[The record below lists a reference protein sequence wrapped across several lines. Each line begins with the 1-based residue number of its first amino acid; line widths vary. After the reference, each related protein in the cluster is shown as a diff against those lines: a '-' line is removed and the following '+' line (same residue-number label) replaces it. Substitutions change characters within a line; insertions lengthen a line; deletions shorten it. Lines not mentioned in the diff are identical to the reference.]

1 MSGSDCCWITA
12 LMVFGGAGTDTTQDA
27 STWCNQV
34 MPRVAS
40 HITQSTFLQLGQSD
54 TDVEILKY
62 WCWRSHRWRCRA
74 ARRCLC
80 PKPGS
85 SLSDW
90 SLPPL
95 ETKKKININ
104 EFAPMPSFSTP
115 CLPPV
120 SVLPLMLET
129 SMLSLQSFSQV
140 LSMHS
145 WTDCMISRGSSS
157 THLTNTQT
165 HRKHTRA
172 CLKPVWNLRQMK
184 FWDFSGCENPECFKF
199 LWKTW

>member
-34 MPRVAS
+34 MPRVS
-40 HITQSTFLQLGQSD
+40 HITQSTFLQLGESD

-104 EFAPMPSFSTP
+104 EFAPMPSFSNP

-120 SVLPLMLET
+120 SDLPLMLET

-165 HRKHTRA
+165 HRKHTHA
-172 CLKPVWNLRQMK
+172 CLKPVSNLRQMK

>member
-1 MSGSDCCWITA
+1 MSGSGCCWITA

-34 MPRVAS
+34 MPRVVS
-40 HITQSTFLQLGQSD
+40 HITQSTFLQLGESD
-54 TDVEILKY
+54 TDVEIQKY

-95 ETKKKININ
+95 KTKKRINFN

-115 CLPPV
+115 SSTV

-157 THLTNTQT
+157 THLANTQT

-184 FWDFSGCENPECFKF
+184 FWNFSGCENPECFKF